1 MSKTC
6 LVITRSLKQ
15 ENFLHRS
22 LISATMSESMPVSE
36 QSGEGPSNGGISR
49 SDPSAGTA
57 EQSSEGPGNGGIAR
71 SATGKQGTK
80 RKLDQ
85 KTLEEKYAAIIEVE
99 KGQKTKTEIAKMFNI
114 PKNTLTG
121 WVKKADTIKE
131 GYAKFGPKRRVMRL
145 GQFDDLET
153 ALLKWFSAMRD
164 RNIPLSGPLLL
175 QKAKDFAE
183 QLRITTFKQSTGWLD
198 RFKERHGITFKAVCG
213 EAKSVDT
220 RSTEMTDW
228 TGRLS
233 NILRAYSPSDIYNAD
248 ETGLFFKLMPDK
260 TLEFKSVQCQG
271 GKRSKERLTV
281 MVCANMSGTDK
292 LPLLVIGKF
301 ANPRCFKNL
310 KTLPTQYENN
320 KKAWMTSDIF
330 TSWLKKIDKRFERQG
345 RKVAMIVDNYPAH
358 PRVDSLRATEL
369 IFLPPNT
376 TSHTQPMDQ
385 GIIKNLKS
393 FYRNQVIMKQLA
405 AAEKKEEFNP
415 NVLDAMRML
424 KQSWSMVTARTISNC
439 YRHCGFSDEDP
450 DDDIPLARFEDPD
463 DDIPLARFARANSI
477 DMEPYVD
484 VDRDLLTC
492 GDLTDEDIIDDLMMA
507 RNTLEAA
514 DAEAD
519 DGSDDDEPAPAPP
532 TVTQALEAC
541 DLLRRFFET
550 VEGSDSSM
558 NALCGINK
566 DLLKTDMRRR
576 CAKQTSI
583 MDFFR
588 K

>member
-15 ENFLHRS
+15 EDFLHRS

-49 SDPSAGTA
+49 SDSSAGTA

-131 GYAKFGPKRRVMRL
+131 GYAKFGPKRRVMRI

-271 GKRSKERLTV
+271 G
-281 MVCANMSGTDK
+281 
-292 LPLLVIGKF
+292 
-301 ANPRCFKNL
+301 
-310 KTLPTQYENN
+310 
-320 KKAWMTSDIF
+320 
-330 TSWLKKIDKRFERQG
+330 
-345 RKVAMIVDNYPAH
+345 
-358 PRVDSLRATEL
+358 
-369 IFLPPNT
+369 
-376 TSHTQPMDQ
+376 
-385 GIIKNLKS
+385 
-393 FYRNQVIMKQLA
+393 
-405 AAEKKEEFNP
+405 
-415 NVLDAMRML
+415 
-424 KQSWSMVTARTISNC
+424 
-439 YRHCGFSDEDP
+439 
-450 DDDIPLARFEDPD
+450 
-463 DDIPLARFARANSI
+463 
-477 DMEPYVD
+477 
-484 VDRDLLTC
+484 
-492 GDLTDEDIIDDLMMA
+492 
-507 RNTLEAA
+507 
-514 DAEAD
+514 
-519 DGSDDDEPAPAPP
+519 
-532 TVTQALEAC
+532 
-541 DLLRRFFET
+541 
-550 VEGSDSSM
+550 
-558 NALCGINK
+558 
-566 DLLKTDMRRR
+566 
-576 CAKQTSI
+576 
-583 MDFFR
+583 
-588 K
+588 